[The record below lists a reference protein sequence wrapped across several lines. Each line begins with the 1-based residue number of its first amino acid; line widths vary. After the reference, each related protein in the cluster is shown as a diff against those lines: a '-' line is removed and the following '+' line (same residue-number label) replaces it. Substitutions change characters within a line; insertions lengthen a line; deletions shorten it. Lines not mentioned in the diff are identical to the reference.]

1 MHISNPL
8 VPLMLKLQR
17 IQYGK
22 GCRFFG
28 FPLIVTGR
36 GGKIKLG
43 SRLTLG
49 SSFLSNMVGL
59 WQRSIIIA
67 RNGGSVDIGNDVSM
81 SGVTIYAFR
90 HIEIG
95 DYTIIGAN
103 TKIFDSDFHPINP
116 QIRLTE
122 PDDKQHTGMRET
134 VIGKNVFIGCNA
146 LVLKGVHIGDNAVIG
161 AGSVVTRDVPANCV
175 AAGNPAVVV
184 KHIEG
189 VE

>member
-28 FPLIVTGR
+28 IPIIVQAG
-36 GGKIKLG
+36 GGKIRIG
-43 SRLTLG
+43 SRLTLA
-49 SSFLSNMVGL
+49 SSFLSNMIGL
-59 WQRSIIIA
+59 WQRSVIVA
-67 RNGGSVDIGNDVSM
+67 RNGGRVDIGDDVSM
-81 SGVTIYAFR
+81 SGVTIYAFK

-95 DYTIIGAN
+95 DHTIIGGN
-103 TKIFDSDFHPINP
+103 TKIFDSDFHPIDP
-116 QIRLTE
+116 QIRLANE
-122 PDDKQHTGMRET
+122 DDKEHTAMKDT
-134 VIGKNVFIGCNA
+134 IIGKNVFIGCNA
-146 LVLKGVHIGDNAVIG
+146 LILKGVHVGDNAVIG
-161 AGSVVTRDVPANCV
+161 AGSVVSKDVPANCV
-175 AAGNPAVVV
+175 VAGNPAVVV